1 MSRDVYADAAR
12 KYAHT
17 LPGHILLA
25 AEPAAIP
32 ASTLTLDVLVEQT
45 EELEASQK
53 YALRAML
60 NGLDSIEDL
69 QLFLGLDDRDIL
81 RAIAGLLDA
90 EYIDYRPPPEGAL
103 RRLTLTDAGRDAA
116 RDAQLRRPAPATVP
130 VVYDRLT
137 RTVTP
142 WNKRALTRTH
152 VAKSNA
158 ARILLPPASAMP
170 VGLHDLNVDAL
181 TAALDIRREPIHI
194 LGISGVTE
202 NPVYYYGAILLIYK
216 NFDTNELRLGVDV
229 DGTWSEPHAAVLEK
243 IGAVDR
249 LRITA
254 APADEVHESVTDSAD
269 RLGRD
274 EVIALQTALDSNETG
289 PDGNQLDRA
298 QIRWLGVYEHPTW
311 LNDAVSSSQHR
322 LLIIS
327 PRITGSVVDQRWV
340 DRVEKLAQTADVTIF
355 WGHGDNTNTDET
367 AVDRLHNAAR
377 RSSRLAIVRV
387 PSTVAKVLVSDGY
400 YIKTNFNW
408 LSFRG
413 TPSRQFRHEEGDL
426 VQNQELADHAYDK
439 YMSENCTLALE
450 VVGTLPAKYRTS
462 IKSNASTP
470 SDLQPASQP
479 APLTA
484 RTDSPAT
491 MGSPPAD
498 ATQSQAPTARRRER
512 RKKAPA
518 SNRETAR
525 RQALSKI
532 TVGESMS
539 GVVKNLENYGAFVSL
554 GDNLDGLIHI
564 SKLGRQVHHPS
575 AVVQLGQTVVVIVED
590 VDIDR
595 ERVSLK
601 LKSVDGR
608 PQSPQKPY
616 HA

>member
-45 EELEASQK
+45 EELEAAQK

-170 VGLHDLNVDAL
+170 VSLHDLNVDAL

-367 AVDRLHNAAR
+367 AVDKLHKAAR
-377 RSSRLAIVRV
+377 RSTRLAIVRV
-387 PSTVAKVLVSDGY
+387 PNTVAKVLVSDGY

-413 TPSRQFRHEEGDL
+413 TPLRRTFVTFGALPDPAAEHFAGSLAPCAARSGIKIALEIIGCSRRIAAEYHVNGLRRHPVVERLDYRIIPPGDRPI
-426 VQNQELADHAYDK
+426 
-439 YMSENCTLALE
+439 ENLRQRGAVEHEPIDDIE
-450 VVGTLPAKYRTS
+450 VVGDSQRTKHHRQ
-462 IKSNASTP
+462 IPGVRT
-470 SDLQPASQP
+470 
-479 APLTA
+479 APL
-484 RTDSPAT
+484 P
-491 MGSPPAD
+491 GHVVL
-498 ATQSQAPTARRRER
+498 AP
-512 RKKAPA
+512 
-518 SNRETAR
+518 
-525 RQALSKI
+525 
-532 TVGESMS
+532 
-539 GVVKNLENYGAFVSL
+539 
-554 GDNLDGLIHI
+554 
-564 SKLGRQVHHPS
+564 
-575 AVVQLGQTVVVIVED
+575 GQ
-590 VDIDR
+590 R
-595 ERVSLK
+595 
-601 LKSVDGR
+601 
-608 PQSPQKPY
+608 
-616 HA
+616 